1 MEAKDA
7 LRAGA
12 TRVSAGPERGR
23 RYWLVGLGILALLA
37 VVFLGAFLADR
48 QFRPGVGIQPALT
61 AVPEGSTQT
70 PAGAYGSATS
80 QPTATPT
87 IVAVVAPSGTP
98 SPGGMRVADSPLEME
113 IEAAY
118 LKYLQVYSDAVANL
132 DTSHLQEVLDGQALQ
147 WVTDEVNDLKAKG
160 RPGKIIEDDRLTSIA
175 FVTETSA
182 SVADEYTSRSVFV
195 DPNTKQPLPRT
206 GPPLR
211 VRQSYD
217 LRKINGVWKIVNGTR
232 EVLGEVRQ

>member
-1 MEAKDA
+1 MS
-7 LRAGA
+7 
-12 TRVSAGPERGR
+12 TGPERGR
-23 RYWLVGLGILALLA
+23 PYWLVGLGLLALLA

-48 QFRPGVGIQPALT
+48 QLRPGVGIQPAPT
-61 AVPEGSTQT
+61 AVSAGSTQT
-70 PAGAYGSATS
+70 PAWAYGSATT

-87 IVAVVAPSGTP
+87 MVSATPSGTP
-98 SPGGMRVADSPLEME
+98 GPGGVRVADSPLEME

-147 WVTDEVNDLKAKG
+147 WVTDEINDLKAKG

-182 SVADEYTSRSVFV
+182 SVADEYTSRSVFA

>member
-7 LRAGA
+7 LRTGA
-12 TRVSAGPERGR
+12 TRVSTGPERGR
-23 RYWLVGLGILALLA
+23 PYWLVGLGILALLG
-37 VVFLGAFLADR
+37 VVFLGAFLLDR
-48 QFRPGVGIQPALT
+48 QLRPSVGIEPAAT
-61 AVPEGSTQT
+61 TVPRAST
-70 PAGAYGSATS
+70 PVPVAGNPVPTS
-80 QPTATPT
+80 QPTPTSTALAAGPTATPNL
-87 IVAVVAPSGTP
+87 SGV
-98 SPGGMRVADSPLEME
+98 RIADSLLEKE
-113 IEAAY
+113 VEVAY
-118 LKYLQVYSDAVANL
+118 LSYLEIYNDAVANL
-132 DTSHLQEVLDGQALQ
+132 DTSRLHEVLDGQALR
-147 WVTDEVNDLKAKG
+147 WVTDEINDLKAKG

-195 DPNTKQPLPRT
+195 DPDTKQPLPRT

-211 VRQSYD
+211 VRQGYD